1 MKKWILT
8 FFLMIVINSAYT
20 QIVVICTGEYAKVY
34 HSKENCTGLNNCKG
48 EIIKV
53 SQSDAVNR
61 YKLQRP
67 CCVCWYPSPIG
78 CATDDMPIN
87 NQPTKFNPY
96 YPNFSSE
103 EEMKLYAYA
112 SAKRKAEEAAAF
124 AAAGTLVFAAIAN
137 SNDFYIHYI
146 KAFNEK
152 NYENWET
159 ISSNGLG
166 FGFRVGNN
174 KSVFEYGASFIK
186 SDVVKTRQSYNP
198 FVKTFQSY
206 NSYDSRIKWGGHL
219 NYLYNF
225 PIIKNNNKLNIY
237 LGASLNSFFS
247 KEEPIGI
254 GGIGGVNL
262 KVLNWLKIDTRYEKT
277 NTTSRIASGILLN
290 FNKN

>member
-1 MKKWILT
+1 
-8 FFLMIVINSAYT
+8 
-20 QIVVICTGEYAKVY
+20 
-34 HSKENCTGLNNCKG
+34 
-48 EIIKV
+48 
-53 SQSDAVNR
+53 
-61 YKLQRP
+61 
-67 CCVCWYPSPIG
+67 
-78 CATDDMPIN
+78 
-87 NQPTKFNPY
+87 
-96 YPNFSSE
+96 
-103 EEMKLYAYA
+103 MKLYAYA

-186 SDVVKTRQSYNP
+186 SDVVKTRQLYNP

-225 PIIKNNNKLNIY
+225 PVIKNNNKL
-237 LGASLNSFFS
+237 
-247 KEEPIGI
+247 
-254 GGIGGVNL
+254 
-262 KVLNWLKIDTRYEKT
+262 KT
-277 NTTSRIASGILLN
+277 NIFI
-290 FNKN
+290 